1 MNVLLN
7 VPENTGI
14 ITVTVIMGNGLET
27 HVQVSAFEPKKIAEV
42 DFEWKKDAVEI
53 ERKEE

>member
-27 HVQVSAFEPKKIAEV
+27 HVQVCAFEPKNIAEV
-42 DFEWKKDAVEI
+42 DFEWGKDVVKS